1 MRREKET
8 DGLRFERV
16 KSLFLSWL
24 LDLDLD
30 LCNLFFSINVPIYT
44 HKIILL
50 YYENLYIFF
59 DRRMWECIPPMQS
72 LPNIIMKIPVSSPQT
87 TR

>member
-50 YYENLYIFF
+50 YYEILYIFST
-59 DRRMWECIPPMQS
+59 EGCGNAS
-72 LPNIIMKIPVSSPQT
+72 LQCRVYRI
-87 TR
+87 